1 VRVDGAVALV
11 TGGSSGIGAAVAA
24 RLAARGASVLV
35 AGRDRAA
42 TERVARAV
50 GGEPRVAD
58 LSTPD
63 GPAGL
68 AAAAG
73 EPDILVASAGTG
85 WKGPFAEM
93 PPGTLDELITVNLRA
108 PLALTRA
115 LLPGMLARGR
125 GHVALVAS
133 IAGLTGVASESGYAA
148 TKAALVVFAES
159 LRLELAGTGV
169 GVTVVSPGVVDTP
182 FFDRRGTP
190 YDRRTPKP
198 IPAGRVAAALVDAIE
213 RDKAEIVVPRWL
225 GIAPRMRGLA
235 PGAYRALARRFG

>member
-24 RLAARGASVLV
+24 RLAAGNAKVIV

-42 TERVARAV
+42 TERVARAT
-50 GGEPRVAD
+50 GGEPLVAD

-73 EPDILVASAGTG
+73 PVDLLVASAGAG
-85 WKGPFAEM
+85 WRGPFAEM
-93 PPGTLDELITVNLRA
+93 PLGTLDELITVNLRA

-115 LLPGMLARGR
+115 LLPGMLTRGR
-125 GHVALVAS
+125 GHVALIAS

-169 GVTVVSPGVVDTP
+169 GVTVISPGVVDTP

-198 IPAGRVAAALVDAIE
+198 IPADTVARAVVRAVE
-213 RDKAEIVVPRWL
+213 RDTPEVVVPRWL
-225 GIAPRMRGLA
+225 GIAPRIRGLA
-235 PGAYRALARRFG
+235 PGAYRVLARRFG